1 MSGSSV
7 INDVSI
13 FSPAPLHGWF
23 STSGVHAIRADNPD
37 GLDSYFSAPII
48 DSSADLRKVFPQA
61 FGTEEVQVTL
71 VMRLP
76 QGVNVSSIVVTAIG
90 DTGGGVSIPAPEA
103 DGEWHTEVAQWTP
116 QKPGR
121 TQILILFRD
130 ASSPSE
136 YLGVDIKSITVEAKK

>member
-23 STSGVHAIRADNPD
+23 STSGVHAIRADDPD
-37 GLDSYFSAPII
+37 GVDSYFSAPII
-48 DSSADLRKVFPQA
+48 DSSADLRKVFPQE

-71 VMRLP
+71 VMRLS
-76 QGVNVSSIVVTAIG
+76 QGIEVKSIVVTAIG
-90 DTGGGVSIPAPEA
+90 DTGGAVQFPVPAA
-103 DGEWHTEVAQWTP
+103 DGEWHTTIAKWTP
-116 QKPGR
+116 KKPGR
-121 TQILILFRD
+121 TQLWISFLD

-136 YLGVDIKSITVEAKK
+136 YLGVDIKSITVEA